1 MNTSSVDVAKLP
13 LMLANLRLPTFA
25 RLWSELTQRADR
37 EGWPA
42 ARLLA
47 TLCELEMAE
56 RVQRRI
62 QRHLAE
68 ARLPAGKTL
77 DSFDF
82 AAVPMISKAHVMA
95 LAAGDA
101 WLAKGG
107 TILMFGPPGSGKTH
121 LSAALGA
128 ALVEKG
134 LRVLFTRT
142 IDLVQKLQTARQELA
157 LTAAIDK
164 LDKFDLL
171 ILDDLSYVHKDQAET
186 SVLFELIAARY
197 ERRSI
202 MITANRPFGAW
213 DSLFPDKAMT
223 IAAIDRLV
231 HHATIFEM
239 NVESFRRRTATEQR
253 HSATVATSASD
264 IDQTNESQHSINRP
278 MSLHDIDQ
286 RHRS

>member
-1 MNTSSVDVAKLP
+1 MNTASVDIAKLP
-13 LMLANLRLPTFA
+13 FMLTSLRLPTFA
-25 RLWSELTQRADR
+25 RLWHELTQRADR

-47 TLCELEMAE
+47 VLAEIEIAE

-62 QRHLAE
+62 QRNLAE
-68 ARLPAGKTL
+68 AGLPSGKTL

-82 AAVPMISKAHVMA
+82 SAVPMVSKAHIMA
-95 LAAGDA
+95 LASGDA

-128 ALVEKG
+128 ALVENG
-134 LRVLFTRT
+134 FRVLFTRT
-142 IDLVQKLQTARQELA
+142 TDLVQRLQSARRDLA
-157 LTAAIDK
+157 LESAIDK
-164 LDKFDLL
+164 LDKYDLI
-171 ILDDLSYVHKDQAET
+171 ILDDISYVHKDQAET

-202 MITANRPFGAW
+202 MITANRAFGAW
-213 DSLFPDKAMT
+213 ENIFPDKAMT
-223 IAAIDRLV
+223 IATIDRLV

-239 NVESFRRRTATEQR
+239 NV
-253 HSATVATSASD
+253 V
-264 IDQTNESQHSINRP
+264 
-278 MSLHDIDQ
+278 
-286 RHRS
+286 

>member
-1 MNTSSVDVAKLP
+1 MNTASVDIAKLP
-13 LMLANLRLPTFA
+13 LMLTSLRLPTFA
-25 RLWSELTQRADR
+25 RLWPDLTQRADR

-47 TLCELEMAE
+47 ALCELELAE

-62 QRHLAE
+62 QRNLAE
-68 ARLPAGKTL
+68 ARLPSGKTL

-82 AAVPMISKAHVMA
+82 TAVPMVSKAHVMA
-95 LAAGDA
+95 LASGDA
-101 WLAKGG
+101 WLAKGAN
-107 TILMFGPPGSGKTH
+107 ILMFGPPGSGKSH

-128 ALVEKG
+128 ALVENG
-134 LRVLFTRT
+134 FRVLFTRT
-142 IDLVQKLQTARQELA
+142 TDLVQKLQTARQELA

-164 LDKFDLL
+164 LDKFDLI

-197 ERRSI
+197 EQRSI
-202 MITANRPFGAW
+202 IITANRPFSAW

-223 IAAIDRLV
+223 IATIDRLV

-239 NVESFRRRTATEQR
+239 NVESFRRRTAIQHRPPTTLNTDNTDIAAIDENNSTET
-253 HSATVATSASD
+253 A
-264 IDQTNESQHSINRP
+264 
-278 MSLHDIDQ
+278 MSLRDIGQ